1 MTFQQKIQYLLESN
15 TDFWPKLIGLFIQSL
30 IFLSLIC
37 FTVETLPDLSP
48 LTLQILNITEIFTVI
63 VFTLEYCLR
72 IYAAPRKRDF
82 IFSVSG
88 IIDLLAI
95 LPFYLPTSI
104 DLRTLRILRL
114 LRLVRIF
121 KMVRYNKALHRFKR
135 ALIIARE
142 ELILF
147 WVIALI
153 TLYISSVGIYYFEH
167 EAQPEA
173 FASIF
178 HCFWWALITLTTV
191 GYGDMYPV
199 TAGGQFFTFF
209 VLMIG
214 LGVIAVPTG
223 LITSA
228 LNQAREEEKLHGS
241 KQEPHQ

>member
-1 MTFQQKIQYLLESN
+1 MTFQQKIQYLLESI

-48 LTLQILNITEIFTVI
+48 ITLQILNITETFTVI

-153 TLYISSVGIYYFEH
+153 TLYISSVGIY
-167 EAQPEA
+167 Q
-173 FASIF
+173 
-178 HCFWWALITLTTV
+178 TV
-191 GYGDMYPV
+191 RKSPS
-199 TAGGQFFTFF
+199 F
-209 VLMIG
+209 
-214 LGVIAVPTG
+214 
-223 LITSA
+223 
-228 LNQAREEEKLHGS
+228 
-241 KQEPHQ
+241 